1 MFATATTASLKK
13 TNDVVIMLKNHERA
27 LHVNAGGKVTATDI
41 SSARKYK
48 KSIFIYR
55 YIYVCVLMKVCV
67 RECRASFTSAL

>member
-41 SSARKYK
+41 SLARKFKFFLNNFYDLIIINK
-48 KSIFIYR
+48 
-55 YIYVCVLMKVCV
+55 
-67 RECRASFTSAL
+67 

>member
-41 SSARKYK
+41 SLARKFK
-48 KSIFIYR
+48 FFFK
-55 YIYVCVLMKVCV
+55 
-67 RECRASFTSAL
+67 